1 VRIVFTTWGSLGD
14 LHPYMALA
22 LEMKRRGHQP
32 TVATLG
38 AWREAV
44 EGAGIRFHPIRPDVP
59 ADPERA
65 RQMVLDILDARNG
78 PKYLFE
84 DVMGPVIRDT
94 DEDTLAAVK
103 ADGGADALVTHQIPV
118 TGPIVAQVT
127 RIPWVSCVLLPMA
140 FMSTYDPPTPPQA
153 AWVRSIAALH
163 PAIAR
168 GLLAL
173 ARGTTANWIAP
184 ITRLRAELGLPPDA
198 NPVFEGQHSPA
209 RVLGLFS
216 PVFAAKQ
223 PDHPPQLAL
232 TGFPF
237 YDAAD
242 SKPPDP
248 ELLRFLDAGSP
259 PIVFTLGSSA
269 VWIAG
274 DFYRSAIAAARSLGQ
289 RALLLAGEQ
298 AVPLGAAGLPAG
310 IAAFDYAP
318 HSAVMPRAAA
328 TVHQGGVGTTA
339 QALRAGRP
347 QLVVPFGQDQPD
359 NARRV
364 VALGAGRTISRS
376 AVSPQRFAKE
386 LRELLENA
394 DYARRAESV
403 GTAIRNERGVVT
415 ACDEI
420 ERVMAPVN

>member
-1 VRIVFTTWGSLGD
+1 MRIVFTTWGSLGD

-32 TVATLG
+32 AVATLG
-38 AWREAV
+38 AWRDAV
-44 EGAGIRFHPIRPDVP
+44 ERAGIRFHPIRPDVP

-78 PKYLFE
+78 PKYLFKE
-84 DVMGPVIRDT
+84 VMGPVIRET
-94 DEDTLAAVK
+94 YEDTLAALN

-118 TGPIVAQVT
+118 TGPIVAQMT
-127 RIPWVSCVLLPMA
+127 GTPWVSCVLLPMA
-140 FMSTYDPPTPPQA
+140 FLSAYDPPTPPQA
-153 AWVRSIAALH
+153 AWVRRVAALH
-163 PAIAR
+163 PSSAR

-173 ARGTTANWIAP
+173 ARRTTASWIAP
-184 ITRLRAELGLPPDA
+184 ITRLRAELALPPGA
-198 NPVFEGQHSPA
+198 NPLFEGQHSPA

-216 PVFAAKQ
+216 PVFAARQ
-223 PDHPPQLAL
+223 PDHPPQLAI

-242 SKPPDP
+242 AKPPEP
-248 ELLRFLDAGSP
+248 ELLRFLDAGTP
-259 PIVFTLGSSA
+259 PILFTLGSSA

-274 DFYRSAIAAARSLGQ
+274 NFYQAAIAAARSLER

-298 AVPLGAAGLPAG
+298 TASLRASGLPDG

-364 VALGAGRTISRS
+364 VALGAGRTISRT
-376 AVSPQRFAKE
+376 AVGPGRFARE

-394 DYARRAESV
+394 DYARRADNV
-403 GTAIRNERGVVT
+403 GDAIRNERGVVT

-420 ERVMAPVN
+420 EAAIG

>member
-1 VRIVFTTWGSLGD
+1 
-14 LHPYMALA
+14 MQ
-22 LEMKRRGHQP
+22 RRGHDP
-32 TVATLG
+32 AIATLG
-38 AWREAV
+38 TWREAV
-44 EGAGIRFHPIRPDVP
+44 ERAGLRFHPIRPDVP
-59 ADPERA
+59 ADPDQA
-65 RQMVLDILDARNG
+65 RKLVLDILDARNG

-84 DVMGPVIRDT
+84 AVLGPVIRDT
-94 DEDTLAAVK
+94 YEDTLAAVK

-127 RIPWVSCVLLPMA
+127 GISWVSCVLLPMA
-140 FMSTYDPPTPPQA
+140 FLSAYDPPTPPQA
-153 AWVRSIAALH
+153 PWLRSVAALH
-163 PAIAR
+163 PAIGR

-173 ARGTTANWIAP
+173 ARRTTESWIAP
-184 ITRLRAELGLPPDA
+184 ITRFRAELGLSPGA
-198 NPVFEGQHSPA
+198 NPAFEGQHSPA

-223 PDHPPQLAL
+223 PDHPPQLTI

-248 ELLRFLDAGSP
+248 ELLRFLDEGSP
-259 PIVFTLGSSA
+259 PILFTLGSSA

-274 DFYRSAIAAARSLGQ
+274 DFYRSAIAAARSLRR

-298 AVPLGAAGLPAG
+298 AAPLRAAGLPEG

-318 HSAVMPRAAA
+318 HSVVMPRAAA

-364 VALGAGRTISRS
+364 VGLGVARTIPRS
-376 AVSPQRFAKE
+376 AVSPDRFARE
-386 LRELLENA
+386 LRELLEKP
-394 DYARRAESV
+394 DYARRADSV
-403 GTAIRNERGVVT
+403 GAAIRKERGVVT

-420 ERVMAPVN
+420 ERVIASVH

>member
-1 VRIVFTTWGSLGD
+1 MRIVFTTWGSLGD
-14 LHPYMALA
+14 LHPYVALA
-22 LEMKRRGHQP
+22 LEMKRRGHEP
-32 TVATLG
+32 AIATLG
-38 AWREAV
+38 AWRDAV
-44 EGAGIRFHPIRPDVP
+44 ERAGIRFHPIRPDVP

-78 PKYLFE
+78 PRYLFE
-84 DVMGPVIRDT
+84 EVMGPVIRDT
-94 DEDTLAAVK
+94 YEDTLAAVK

-127 RIPWVSCVLLPMA
+127 GIPWVSCVLLPMA
-140 FMSTYDPPTPPQA
+140 FLSAYDPPTPPQA
-153 AWVRSIAALH
+153 AWVRSVAALH
-163 PAIAR
+163 PTIAR
-168 GLLAL
+168 GMLAL
-173 ARGTTANWIAP
+173 ARRTTSGWIAP
-184 ITRLRAELGLPPDA
+184 ITRLRAELGLPPGA

-216 PVFAAKQ
+216 PVFAARQ
-223 PDHPPQLAL
+223 PDHPPQLTI

-248 ELLRFLDAGSP
+248 ELLWFLDAGAP
-259 PIVFTLGSSA
+259 PVLFTLGSSA

-274 DFYRSAIAAARSLGQ
+274 DFYQAAIAAVRSIG
-289 RALLLAGEQ
+289 RRGLLLAGEQ
-298 AVPLGAAGLPAG
+298 AVPLRVAGLPDG
-310 IAAFDYAP
+310 IAAFEYAP
-318 HSAVMPRAAA
+318 YSVVMPQAAA

-364 VALGAGRTISRS
+364 
-376 AVSPQRFAKE
+376 
-386 LRELLENA
+386 LR
-394 DYARRAESV
+394 ARRRADNFPIGGQPRSPR
-403 GTAIRNERGVVT
+403 A
-415 ACDEI
+415 
-420 ERVMAPVN
+420 RVA

>member
-32 TVATLG
+32 AVATLG
-38 AWREAV
+38 AWRDAV
-44 EGAGIRFHPIRPDVP
+44 ERAGIRFHPIRPDVP
-59 ADPERA
+59 ADPDRA

-84 DVMGPVIRDT
+84 QVMGPVVRDT
-94 DEDTLAAVK
+94 YEDTLAAVR

-140 FMSTYDPPTPPQA
+140 FLSPYDPPTPPHA
-153 AWVRSIAALH
+153 AWVRSVAALH
-163 PAIAR
+163 PSIAR
-168 GLLAL
+168 GLLSV
-173 ARGTTANWIAP
+173 ARRTTASWIAP
-184 ITRLRAELGLPPDA
+184 ITRLRAELGLPPGA

-216 PVFAAKQ
+216 PLFAMRQ
-223 PDHPPQLAL
+223 PDHPPQLAI

-237 YDAAD
+237 YDDVD
-242 SKPPDP
+242 SKPYDPD
-248 ELLRFLDAGSP
+248 LLRFLDAGAP
-259 PIVFTLGSSA
+259 PVLFTLGSSA

-274 DFYRSAIAAARSLGQ
+274 TFYQSAIGAVRSLGR

-298 AVPLGAAGLPAG
+298 AAPLRAAGLPDG

-318 HSAVMPRAAA
+318 HSMVMPRAAA
-328 TVHQGGVGTTA
+328 NVHQGGVGTTA

-364 VALGAGRTISRS
+364 VGLGAGRTIPKS
-376 AVSPQRFAKE
+376 AVSPFRLAQE
-386 LRELLENA
+386 LRELLENP
-394 DYARRAESV
+394 DYARRAEGV
-403 GTAIRNERGVVT
+403 GAIIGKERGAVT

-420 ERVMAPVN
+420 ERVMAAVN